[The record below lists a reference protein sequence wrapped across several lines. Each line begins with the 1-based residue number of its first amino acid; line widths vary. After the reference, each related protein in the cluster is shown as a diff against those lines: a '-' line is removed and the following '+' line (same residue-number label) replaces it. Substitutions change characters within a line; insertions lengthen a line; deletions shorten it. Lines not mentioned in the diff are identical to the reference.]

1 MKNLKDLKIVLIFM
15 VVVLVLV
22 IVRTAGKNGFNQD
35 AKNAV
40 KAVSNNNFSI
50 SLNELKTNEKD
61 YLIVDLSESV
71 SVQYKNHLQIPL
83 ENLIDKI
90 NLQKLKETKN
100 KILLFSDNHSN
111 AEKAW
116 VILNQLGFKNVFIL
130 SNDENIEVFKY
141 EFHPDTAV
149 KLESVAE

>member
-100 KILLFSDNHSN
+100 KILLFSDNDSK

-116 VILNQLGFKNVFIL
+116 VILNQLGFENVFVL
-130 SNDENIEVFKY
+130 LNDEIIEVFKY
-141 EFHPDTAV
+141 EFQPDTAV

>member
-1 MKNLKDLKIVLIFM
+1 MLIFM

-100 KILLFSDNHSN
+100 KILLFSDNDSK

-116 VILNQLGFKNVFIL
+116 VILNQLGFENVFVL
-130 SNDENIEVFKY
+130 LNDEIIEVFKY
-141 EFHPDTAV
+141 EFQPDTAV